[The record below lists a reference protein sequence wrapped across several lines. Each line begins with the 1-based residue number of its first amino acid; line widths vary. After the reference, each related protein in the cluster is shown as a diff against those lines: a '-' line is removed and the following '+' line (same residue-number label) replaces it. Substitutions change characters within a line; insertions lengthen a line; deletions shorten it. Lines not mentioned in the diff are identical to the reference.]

1 MQDILQQDLR
11 HFSHMFFLHAEL
23 ANQHCQDPEVLRS
36 DVGQGYVFEHFGD
49 VEILVAG
56 GEEAEIEDEA
66 IEMSEDLVG
75 WHFVE
80 EGFELRNQLFWV
92 LIDLEQADDGDD
104 LLEGDVLGVLLL
116 DPF

>member
-1 MQDILQQDLR
+1 
-11 HFSHMFFLHAEL
+11 
-23 ANQHCQDPEVLRS
+23 
-36 DVGQGYVFEHFGD
+36 
-49 VEILVAG
+49 
-56 GEEAEIEDEA
+56 
-66 IEMSEDLVG
+66 MSEDLVG

-104 LLEGDVLGVLLL
+104 VLEGDVLGVLLL